1 MQSAHLT
8 PTSACCPGQGTSN
21 INAIDIVARAVGK
34 SGAHKALSALVTKR
48 LEAAQALPGTF
59 RRRLAETFARAAAF
73 AERVAAEPAAEPS
86 ARRAA
91 SALYHATSAV
101 LLAFEGAQ
109 PGVDPRRALLARFVL
124 DHRLAHR
131 DPFAPDDDAFEH
143 AAIDLVLGD
152 GDLAPAEAMRL
163 L

>member
-1 MQSAHLT
+1 
-8 PTSACCPGQGTSN
+8 
-21 INAIDIVARAVGK
+21 AV
-34 SGAHKALSALVTKR
+34 S
-48 LEAAQALPGTF
+48 
-59 RRRLAETFARAAAF
+59 
-73 AERVAAEPAAEPS
+73 
-86 ARRAA
+86 
-91 SALYHATSAV
+91 
-101 LLAFEGAQ
+101 LAFEGAQ

-143 AAIDLVLGD
+143 AAIDLMLGD